1 MIVMISGQNRRKTVT
16 QSYGSKVSNTMIAK
30 LPEKSHGYNPSL
42 NCSLEKGFYIWVIS
56 RAVSKNTRGGDGL
69 QIQLLTVEIN
79 LS

>member
-16 QSYGSKVSNTMIAK
+16 QSYGSNTMTAK

-56 RAVSKNTRGGDGL
+56 RAVSKNRRGGDDL
-69 QIQLLTVEIN
+69 QAQLLTAEIN